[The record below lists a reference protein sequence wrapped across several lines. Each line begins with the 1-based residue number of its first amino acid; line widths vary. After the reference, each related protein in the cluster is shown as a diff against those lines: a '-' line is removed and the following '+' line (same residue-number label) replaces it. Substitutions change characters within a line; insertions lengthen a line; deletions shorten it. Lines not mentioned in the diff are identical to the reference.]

1 MDPSPDSFHSGAFAL
16 RSRSIYNEIVM
27 GSYYK
32 DFGYSV
38 GAWTPEDEEEA
49 EMAVRGEYFL
59 TGENAMKRRVKA

>member
-1 MDPSPDSFHSGAFAL
+1 
-16 RSRSIYNEIVM
+16 M

-32 DFGYSV
+32 DVGYSV